1 MKEASTPY
9 SWELGCG
16 FMELRC
22 GFLEQRCGRVASL
35 VTGVCREIGDTG
47 EVGVGWRRI
56 PDLMDTVTA
65 ARAR

>member
-1 MKEASTPY
+1 
-9 SWELGCG
+9 
-16 FMELRC
+16 MELRC